1 MFLTIVTF
9 GRDRLIRTNIYTKS
23 GPYNAFSMDI
33 SLVNTVNTNLDA
45 PLLYVLTRLYC
56 RLFQATCNANFSQ
69 NFKVSIQL

>member
-33 SLVNTVNTNLDA
+33 SSVNTVNTNLDG
-45 PLLYVLTRLYC
+45 PLLYVLTGLY
-56 RLFQATCNANFSQ
+56 RLFQASCNANFSQ
-69 NFKVSIQL
+69 NFKVAIQL

>member
-33 SLVNTVNTNLDA
+33 SSVNTVNTNLDG
-45 PLLYVLTRLYC
+45 P
-56 RLFQATCNANFSQ
+56 
-69 NFKVSIQL
+69 